1 MYNNFAYQ
9 RVDNETMSLKDC
21 NYIRQWW
28 SIVGTLVM
36 IFLLTVFLSLPLG
49 LDLQLTNVR
58 AAPDIDISE
67 DGKAAAAS
75 DKESIATDIV
85 SFCGIT
91 NDIAGGKFSSLLNGI
106 FDCNNNSHLPN
117 QFSVEYSYTKNP
129 VKMGEKTYLTITV
142 RDKDT
147 GTPVANA
154 MLKLDILP
162 PSTSF
167 DANTLTTV
175 LPAVT
180 APMQEVKKS
189 IQTMYTDN
197 NGQATFTVQVGPKS
211 DVGIYD
217 TELEVNKDS
226 YQSNLEQINFY
237 VIPQSEKVLPLL
249 KSNNGDAT
257 DGSAI
262 GGNGGAGGDAVGV
275 AQGNASC
282 DGTAIGGAG
291 GNGGVATEGIQ
302 GMDGEN
308 GFDDM
313 VIC

>member
-1 MYNNFAYQ
+1 MYNNFANR
-9 RVDNETMSLKDC
+9 RVDNKTMSLKDC

-49 LDLQLTNVR
+49 PDLQLTNVR

-85 SFCGIT
+85 SFCGIS

-180 APMQEVKKS
+180 APTQEVKKS

-197 NGQATFTVQVGPKS
+197 NGQATFTVQIGPKS

-237 VIPQSEKVLPLL
+237 VIPQSEKVLQLL
-249 KSNNGDAT
+249 KSNNGMLRMALRLVET
-257 DGSAI
+257 
-262 GGNGGAGGDAVGV
+262 VEQV
-275 AQGNASC
+275 EMQ
-282 DGTAIGGAG
+282 
-291 GNGGVATEGIQ
+291 
-302 GMDGEN
+302 
-308 GFDDM
+308 
-313 VIC
+313 